1 MFPTGMAG
9 AALLVLRVSIAATL
23 VVNGTSHWVPV
34 TSFWMFSGLAL
45 LAILLWLGVL
55 TPYCAAV
62 GCLVQLYVLCTG
74 AAGNQFLLVSSI
86 LNSGVLAVLG
96 PGAYSID
103 ARIFGRRLLTLPSR
117 R

>member
-1 MFPTGMAG
+1 MFPTGTAG

-23 VVNGTSHWVPV
+23 VVNGTAHWAPA
-34 TSFWMFSGLAL
+34 TLFWILSGLAVV
-45 LAILLWLGVL
+45 AIFLCLGL
-55 TPYCAAV
+55 FTPYCSTV
-62 GCLVQLYVLCTG
+62 GCLVQFVMLCTSVG
-74 AAGNQFLLVSSI
+74 GNQFLLVSSI

-103 ARIFGRRLLTLPSR
+103 GRIFGRRLLTLPSR